1 MKLEKDNIT
10 NTVENDAIK
19 LIKYWTYLVKSW
31 KGTQQG
37 LLKDLKLLAKL
48 PKWLKQVWKTLPY
61 FFYNQRIYS
70 EDESINTIGYETLK
84 N

>member
-31 KGTQQG
+31 KGTLKG
-37 LLKDLKLLAKL
+37 LFKDLKSLAKL
-48 PKWLKQVWKTLPY
+48 PKWLKQVWKTLPN
-61 FFYNQRIYS
+61 F
-70 EDESINTIGYETLK
+70 L
-84 N
+84 